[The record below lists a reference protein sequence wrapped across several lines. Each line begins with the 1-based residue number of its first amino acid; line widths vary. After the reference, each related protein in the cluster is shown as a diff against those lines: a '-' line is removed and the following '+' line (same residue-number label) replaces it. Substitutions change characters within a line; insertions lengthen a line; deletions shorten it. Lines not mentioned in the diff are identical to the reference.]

1 MSVAEILAQWDGY
14 DLIPLPDLGKYVGLD
29 RGRQTYAIEK
39 GLITPSATRGRN
51 GRYMVDRNQATI
63 IVIAAALAAAAG
75 LALVTMLRSLLGVGA
90 EVGPAGITIP
100 LGGAAA

>member
-1 MSVAEILAQWDGY
+1 MSVAEILAQFEGQ
-14 DLIPLPDLGKYVGLD
+14 DLIPLPDLGKSIGLD

-39 GLITPSATRGRN
+39 GLIKPSEKRGAN
-51 GRYMVDRNQATI
+51 GRYLVDRDQAAI

-75 LALVTMLRSLLGVGA
+75 LALVTMLRSLLGIGA

-100 LGGAAA
+100 LGAC